1 MSTNNFINDKN
12 GIFVLPKENYAWID
26 IDYIEYD
33 TDSFLN
39 NFNEFLQKKGWGL
52 ETIRRSD
59 GNDVYYDYKER
70 NDGYTILDDHGLIA
84 GTIYFEAGYYD
95 GMQVIYKNAR
105 DVFDDR
111 GYTTDSWDGKYCSMR
126 EQGFSC
132 KHAYALKCLKDLTEH
147 LQKVGQFSNG
157 SAVYKQI

>member
-12 GIFVLPKENYAWID
+12 GIFVLPDDYVFTDE
-26 IDYIEYD
+26 DYIEYD
-33 TDSFLN
+33 TDAFIDDFDRL
-39 NFNEFLQKKGWGL
+39 LRQKGWGL
-52 ETIRRSD
+52 ETNKSYNK
-59 GNDVYYDYKER
+59 NDIYHGFIER
-70 NDGYTILDDHGLIA
+70 NDGYTILDDRGLIA
-84 GTIYFEAGYYD
+84 GTIYFENGYYD
-95 GMQVIYKNAR
+95 GVQVIYKNAR
-105 DVFDDR
+105 NVFDDR